1 MIGRE
6 LLADFIGCDEK
17 SLQDKENLERLLLKS
32 VKDAKA
38 TVIDKNFYKFTTGG
52 KGVTG
57 YILLAESHVAIH
69 TYPEKKYAV
78 LDIFACG
85 KLDAD
90 YILKSIME
98 QLPHKSVKIKRI
110 SRG

>member
-6 LLADFIGCDEK
+6 FLADFVGCDKK
-17 SLQDKENLERLLLKS
+17 SLQNKEELERILLKS
-32 VKDAKA
+32 VTDAKA
-38 TVIDKNFYKFTTGG
+38 TIIDKKFYKFTTGG

-57 YILLAESHVAIH
+57 YILLAESHVSIH
-69 TYPEKKYAV
+69 TYPEKKFAV
-78 LDIFACG
+78 VDVFACG
-85 KLDAD
+85 KLDAN

-98 QLPHKSVKIKRI
+98 QLPHKSVKIKKI